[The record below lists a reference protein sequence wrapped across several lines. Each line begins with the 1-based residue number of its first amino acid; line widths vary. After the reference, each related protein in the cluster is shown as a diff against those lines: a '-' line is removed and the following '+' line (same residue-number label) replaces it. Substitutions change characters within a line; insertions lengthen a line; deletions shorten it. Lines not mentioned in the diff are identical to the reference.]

1 MGGYMLMT
9 RSLVLVVCLV
19 LAAQHGL
26 AAPTDEMVL
35 LERSQAMMQ
44 KLVAFTKQKKAKLG
58 KARIE
63 GEGMAQLIIE
73 IEKLLSQEK
82 NPAVLARVALL
93 TRVHVHM
100 RQEANTVKDEMVGE
114 VFVEAWFGCMT
125 NIKRLGGAEALAAL
139 DDIERSLSYQTLDGA
154 LSLAFKKAREEVE
167 QGIKAKRI
175 P

>member
-1 MGGYMLMT
+1 MY
-9 RSLVLVVCLV
+9 
-19 LAAQHGL
+19 LALTAQHGL

-44 KLVAFTKQKKAKLG
+44 KLIKFTKQKKAKLG
-58 KARIE
+58 KAPIE
-63 GEGMAQLIIE
+63 EAVQNKLIIE

-93 TRVHVHM
+93 TKVHVDM
-100 RQEANTVKDEMVGE
+100 GQGANTAKDEMVRE
-114 VFVEAWFGCMT
+114 VFIEAWIGCMT

-139 DDIERSLSYQTLDGA
+139 DDLERSLSYQTLDGA

-167 QGIKAKRI
+167 QGIKAKGLLQ
-175 P
+175 

>member
-1 MGGYMLMT
+1 MLMART
-9 RSLVLVVCLV
+9 LFLIVCLI
-19 LAAQHGL
+19 LTAQHGL
-26 AAPTDEMVL
+26 AAPTNEMVL
-35 LERSQAMMQ
+35 LERSQAMVQ
-44 KLVAFTKQKKAKLG
+44 KLIALTKQKKAKTG
-58 KARIE
+58 NAPIE
-63 GEGMAQLIIE
+63 EAVLNKLVIE

-100 RQEANTVKDEMVGE
+100 RQGANTAKDEMVGE
-114 VFVEAWFGCMT
+114 VFTEAWIGCMT

-167 QGIKAKRI
+167 QGIKAKGI
-175 P
+175 QQK